1 MCENNKYDVNCF
13 FDIFIW
19 IQNKIYTLQR
29 IVLDKEDK
37 RFVQFKNPCN
47 YWLLFP
53 SVVKCILVS
62 VTGLKKLQ
70 TWNFWKNA
78 SACNDLLAFAINIV
92 SNINLWI
99 YK

>member
-62 VTGLKKLQ
+62 DTGLKKLQ